1 MTKDGIVFGS
11 VGLVE
16 TVVTVSQTNEVFQTI
31 QIIISAL
38 AGAVA
43 LAYTIWR
50 WYKNA
55 KKDGKITEDE
65 VDDLFKA
72 VFKEDSKNHQTSVLG
87 EITKKEDSDDE
98 HRD

>member
-11 VGLVE
+11 IGALE
-16 TVVTVSQTNEVFQTI
+16 TVVTISQTNEVFQTI

-65 VDDLFKA
+65 VDDLF
-72 VFKEDSKNHQTSVLG
+72 DQ
-87 EITKKEDSDDE
+87 ITKKEDSDDE

>member
-1 MTKDGIVFGS
+1 MEKDGIVFGS
-11 VGLVE
+11 IAVLE
-16 TVVTVSQTNEVFQTI
+16 TMVTVSQTNEVFQTI

-50 WYKNA
+50 WYRNA

-65 VDDLFKA
+65 VDDLF
-72 VFKEDSKNHQTSVLG
+72 EQ
-87 EITKKEDSDDE
+87 ITKKEDSEDE

>member
-11 VGLVE
+11 IGALE

-65 VDDLFKA
+65 VDDLF
-72 VFKEDSKNHQTSVLG
+72 DQIN
-87 EITKKEDSDDE
+87 KKENDDD
-98 HRD
+98 RN

>member
-1 MTKDGIVFGS
+1 MEKDGFVFGS
-11 VGLVE
+11 IAVLE
-16 TVVTVSQTNEVFQTI
+16 TLVTVSQTNEVFQTI

-50 WYKNA
+50 WYRNA

-65 VDDLFKA
+65 IDDLF
-72 VFKEDSKNHQTSVLG
+72 EQ
-87 EITKKEDSDDE
+87 ITKKEDSEDE

>member
-11 VGLVE
+11 IGALE

-65 VDDLFKA
+65 VDDLFKQ
-72 VFKEDSKNHQTSVLG
+72 VTNKEDS
-87 EITKKEDSDDE
+87 EDE
-98 HRD
+98 HRN

>member
-11 VGLVE
+11 IGALE
-16 TVVTVSQTNEVFQTI
+16 TVVTISQTNEVFQTI

-50 WYKNA
+50 WYRNA
-55 KKDGKITEDE
+55 KKDGKITDDE
-65 VDDLFKA
+65 VDDLF
-72 VFKEDSKNHQTSVLG
+72 NQ
-87 EITKKEDSDDE
+87 ITKKEDSEDGN
-98 HRD
+98 RN

>member
-11 VGLVE
+11 IGALE
-16 TVVTVSQTNEVFQTI
+16 AVVTVSQTNEVFQTI

-65 VDDLFKA
+65 VDNLFEQ
-72 VFKEDSKNHQTSVLG
+72 V
-87 EITKKEDSDDE
+87 TKKEDNPDD
-98 HRD
+98 RN

>member
-11 VGLVE
+11 IGAVE
-16 TVVTVSQTNEVFQTI
+16 TVVTISQTNEVFQTI

-65 VDDLFKA
+65 VDDLFKQ
-72 VFKEDSKNHQTSVLG
+72 VV
-87 EITKKEDSDDE
+87 KKEDSEDE

>member
-11 VGLVE
+11 IGALE

-50 WYKNA
+50 WYRNA
-55 KKDGKITEDE
+55 KKDGKISEDE
-65 VDDLFKA
+65 VDDLF
-72 VFKEDSKNHQTSVLG
+72 EQ
-87 EITKKEDSDDE
+87 ITKKEDSEDE
-98 HRD
+98 HRN

>member
-11 VGLVE
+11 IGALE
-16 TVVTVSQTNEVFQTI
+16 TVVTISQTNEVFQTI

-65 VDDLFKA
+65 VDDLF
-72 VFKEDSKNHQTSVLG
+72 QQ
-87 EITKKEDSDDE
+87 ITKKEDSEDE
-98 HRD
+98 HRN